1 MYAIAPALNG
11 SQDHLIEVR
20 NKLRRRRD
28 LTVAWAERTPR
39 VTLTA
44 PHGAFY
50 AFPKLD
56 IPEDDKEFVTE
67 LVEQKYV
74 LCVHG
79 SGFGEK
85 PGTRHMRIVYLPPE
99 DVLNE
104 AYGRITE
111 FMAGRY

>member
-1 MYAIAPALNG
+1 
-11 SQDHLIEVR
+11 
-20 NKLRRRRD
+20 
-28 LTVAWAERTPR
+28 
-39 VTLTA
+39 
-44 PHGAFY
+44 
-50 AFPKLD
+50 
-56 IPEDDKEFVTE
+56 
-67 LVEQKYV
+67 
-74 LCVHG
+74 VHG